1 MDSASGVPV
10 ECCRI
15 SAGAFSAGCPPV
27 DHRRSPPVD
36 FRRNAHF
43 FWEVRR
49 RIRRLIRRRIRR
61 GSAQVP
67 PVDPLADPLQ
77 IRSGSAGGS
86 APYSVTSPLS
96 RRNPSRIPP
105 AGYWQNVVGFLPVQ
119 FPLAACR
126 WTTDGKP
133 PVDFRRN
140 AHFFWEVRRW
150 IRRLIRR
157 RIRCGPAQV
166 PPADPTADP
175 LQTRSRSAGGSAG

>member
-1 MDSASGVPV
+1 MSAGGPPVDSASGVPV

-43 FWEVRR
+43 FWEVPR
-49 RIRRLIRRRIRR
+49 RIRRLIRQRIRC

-67 PVDPLADPLQ
+67 PADPTADPLR
-77 IRSGSAGGS
+77 IHSGSAGGS

-140 AHFFWEVRRW
+140 AHFFW
-150 IRRLIRR
+150 
-157 RIRCGPAQV
+157 
-166 PPADPTADP
+166 
-175 LQTRSRSAGGSAG
+175 